1 MIQFTEK
8 AIDILKSS
16 VTSPEMVRISVKGGG
31 CSGFLYDVKIEPEP
45 RADDTV
51 IEFDEDNLK
60 ICIDPQSSFML
71 SETTVDYEISLVQS
85 GFKFINKSATKSC
98 GCGKSFSS
106 G

>member
-1 MIQFTEK
+1 MLDFTEK
-8 AIDILKSS
+8 AIDILKES
-16 VTSPEMVRISVKGGG
+16 VSAPDLIRISVKGGG
-31 CSGFLYDVKIEPEP
+31 CSGFLYYIKIESEP
-45 RADDTV
+45 CENDTI

-98 GCGKSFSS
+98 GCGKSFSC

>member
-51 IEFDEDNLK
+51 VEFDEENLK

-85 GFKFINKSATKSC
+85 GFKFTNKSATKSC
-98 GCGKSFSS
+98 GCGKSFS
-106 G
+106 

>member
-8 AIDILKSS
+8 AVEILAGS
-16 VTSPEMVRISVKGGG
+16 VDSDDLIRISVKGGG
-31 CSGFLYDVKIEPEP
+31 CSGFLYDIQVEPTP
-45 RADDTV
+45 RSDDIV

-60 ICIDPQSSFML
+60 ICLDPQSNFML
-71 SETTVDYEISLVQS
+71 SETTVDYETSLVQS

-98 GCGKSFSS
+98 GCGKSFSC

>member
-51 IEFDEDNLK
+51 IEFDEENLK

-85 GFKFINKSATKSC
+85 GFKFTNKSATKSC
-98 GCGKSFSS
+98 GCGKSFS
-106 G
+106 

>member
-31 CSGFLYDVKIEPEP
+31 CSGFLYDVKIEPAP

-51 IEFDEDNLK
+51 IEFDEENLK

-98 GCGKSFSS
+98 GCGKSFSC

>member
-1 MIQFTEK
+1 MLDFTEK

-51 IEFDEDNLK
+51 IEFDEENLK

-85 GFKFINKSATKSC
+85 GFKFTNKSATKSC
-98 GCGKSFSS
+98 GCGKSFS
-106 G
+106 

>member
-51 IEFDEDNLK
+51 IEFDEENLK

>member
-51 IEFDEDNLK
+51 IEFDEENLK

-98 GCGKSFSS
+98 GCGKSFS
-106 G
+106 

>member
-1 MIQFTEK
+1 M
-8 AIDILKSS
+8 
-16 VTSPEMVRISVKGGG
+16 
-31 CSGFLYDVKIEPEP
+31 
-45 RADDTV
+45 

-60 ICIDPQSSFML
+60 ICLDPQSSFIL

-98 GCGKSFSS
+98 GCGKSFSC

>member
-16 VTSPEMVRISVKGGG
+16 VTSHEKVRISVKGGG

-51 IEFDEDNLK
+51 IEFDEENLK

-85 GFKFINKSATKSC
+85 GFKFTNKSATKSC
-98 GCGKSFSS
+98 GCGKSFS
-106 G
+106 

>member
-51 IEFDEDNLK
+51 IEFDEENLK

-98 GCGKSFSS
+98 GCGKSFSC

>member
-8 AIDILKSS
+8 AIDILAGS
-16 VTSPEMVRISVKGGG
+16 VDSGDLVRISVKGGG
-31 CSGFLYDVKIEPEP
+31 GSGFLYDIQIESEP
-45 RADDTV
+45 RAEDTV

-60 ICIDPQSSFML
+60 ICLDPQSSFIL

-98 GCGKSFSS
+98 GCGKSFSC